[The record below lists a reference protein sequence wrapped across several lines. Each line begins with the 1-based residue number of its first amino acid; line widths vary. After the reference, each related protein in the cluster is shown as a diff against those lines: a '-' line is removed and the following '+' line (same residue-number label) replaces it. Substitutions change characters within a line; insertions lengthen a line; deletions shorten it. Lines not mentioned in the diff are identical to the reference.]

1 MLEVDYTHVAFAI
14 INLVVLIAIIF
25 VVIMLFKKISYY
37 LNSTK
42 RIEDKVDKILEKLEE
57 KNN

>member
-14 INLVVLIAIIF
+14 LNLVVLIVIIF
-25 VVIMLFKKISYY
+25 VVIMLVKKISYY

-42 RIEDKVDKILEKLEE
+42 RIEEKVDKILKKLE
-57 KNN
+57 

>member
-14 INLVVLIAIIF
+14 INLVVLVAIIF
-25 VVIMLFKKISYY
+25 LVIMLFKKVSYY

-42 RIEDKVDKILEKLEE
+42 RIEEKVDKILEKLEE
-57 KNN
+57 KN